1 MSIAKTDPKNDFFV
15 KFLDDYFAEC
25 DEHLTLIR
33 KHLLAL
39 EPFINQP
46 QIDRSLIDE
55 LFRSFHSLK
64 GISGMVGL
72 TEAEQIAH
80 QTESYLRR
88 LREDQVILTSEAL
101 ETLIAGTHMLE
112 EVIAGH
118 RDQTPKTEIAPVLA
132 RLEKLLAGGS
142 TRDSVSDVSG
152 KHAVTELSIAENE
165 RVARA
170 LQLGSKVW
178 RFEFVPSASL
188 SERGVNVNN
197 LRSRLQEIGELI
209 HAAPRVLEQGA
220 IAFEFL
226 LATNVD
232 EVSFASLLGD
242 GLTYTAFESA
252 LPILSSVVDE
262 LPRASQSPTS
272 RSFSNVVRVDL
283 GRLDDLMRMI
293 GELTIS
299 RSRLD
304 DHLTHLE
311 SGMAALEWRP
321 LQEINQVMERELR
334 ALREGVMRVRMVP
347 FSEIFERMRFVV
359 RDLARENKKKID
371 LELIGE
377 ETEIDKFLVER
388 MMDPIL
394 HLVRNA
400 ISHGLETPGE
410 REAQGKSPV
419 GTLTLRA
426 STVAETV
433 MLEIADNGRGIDGG
447 HIARHAKAMGLVD
460 QPSSFSTSTILD
472 LICTAGF
479 STREETDRA
488 AGRGVGMAVV
498 RNTVLSLGGSLNMD
512 TEVGRGTSFSIQLPL
527 TLAVADALIVSVDGQ
542 RFAVPQ
548 STISEVIEVESS
560 AVKAFEKNEI
570 IQHREGVLPL
580 IRLAK
585 LFGLK
590 ENAPA
595 YFHAFVVGRESN
607 AVGIAVDRILGQRE
621 IVVRAINDPLIQV
634 PGIAGATELGD
645 GHIIL
650 ILNPGDF
657 TRSATELRVRPE
669 SNTDAQL

>member
-1 MSIAKTDPKNDFFV
+1 MPSLSIAKTEPNSDFFA

-25 DEHLTLIR
+25 DEHLTLLR

-39 EPFINQP
+39 EPFVNQP
-46 QIDRSLIDE
+46 RIERSLVDE

-72 TEAEQIAH
+72 AEAEQIAH
-80 QTESYLRR
+80 QTESYLRG
-88 LREDQVILTSEAL
+88 LREDQVTLTSDAW
-101 ETLIAGTHMLE
+101 ETLIAGTQMLE

-118 RDQTPKTEIAPVLA
+118 RNQAPKIEIAPVLA
-132 RLEKLLAGGS
+132 RLDKLLDGNSARKHVLNDLS
-142 TRDSVSDVSG
+142 SDPFT
-152 KHAVTELSIAENE
+152 KLTTAETA

-170 LQLGSKVW
+170 LQLGSRVW
-178 RFEFVPSASL
+178 RFEFVPSPAL
-188 SERGVNVNN
+188 AERGVNVNS
-197 LRSRLQEIGELI
+197 LRARLQEIGELI
-209 HAAPRVLEQGA
+209 HATPRVLEQGA

-226 LATNVD
+226 LATNAV
-232 EVSFASLLGD
+232 ESTFESWRED
-242 GLTYTAFESA
+242 GLSYTAFESTPPA
-252 LPILSSVVDE
+252 LSSGADE
-262 LPRASQSPTS
+262 LPHVSQSSPT
-272 RSFSNVVRVDL
+272 RTLSNIVRVDL

-304 DHLTHLE
+304 DHLKHLE
-311 SGMAALEWRP
+311 SSMDAPQWRP
-321 LQEINQVMERELR
+321 LQETNQAMERELR

-359 RDLARENKKKID
+359 RDLARDNQKKIE
-371 LELIGE
+371 LELVGE
-377 ETEIDKFLVER
+377 QTEIDKFLVER

-400 ISHGLETPGE
+400 ITHGLETPGE
-410 REAQGKSPV
+410 REALGKSPV

-433 MLEIADNGRGIDGG
+433 ILQISDNGRGIDAEQV
-447 HIARHAKAMGLVD
+447 ARHAKAMGLID
-460 QPSSFSTSTILD
+460 APSSPSAPTLLD
-472 LICTAGF
+472 LICTPGF
-479 STREETDRA
+479 STREEADRA

-498 RNTVLSLGGSLNMD
+498 RNTVLSLGGSLTLD
-512 TEVGRGTSFSIQLPL
+512 TEVGRGTCFSIQLPL
-527 TLAVADALIVSVDGQ
+527 TLAIADALIVSVDGR

-560 AVKAFEKNEI
+560 AVRAFEKNEI

-580 IRLAK
+580 IRLSRV
-585 LFGLK
+585 FGLK
-590 ENAPA
+590 EKAAP
-595 YFHAFVVGRESN
+595 YFHAFVVGTGLN
-607 AVGIAVDRILGQRE
+607 AIGIAVDRILGQRE

-650 ILNPGDF
+650 ILDPADL
-657 TRSATELRVRPE
+657 TRTGTSCNVASVA
-669 SNTDAQL
+669 NV